1 MYNERED
8 LIWRERKMSTV
19 CAISTPL
26 GVGGIAVIRIS
37 GENALDIAGKVF
49 FPFAEKG
56 VSEMAGYTCA
66 YGEVRDSDGRTVD
79 DAVLTVFRA
88 PRSYTGEDVCEISCH
103 GGIYVTKKILRLCI
117 EAGAEPAMAGEFT
130 KRAFLNGK
138 LSLTQ
143 AEAVSDMLSAEG
155 DYALS
160 SASLA
165 RKGRLYAGIK
175 SISDSLIKSLGE
187 LAAWVDYPEEDIPEV
202 DESELLKTLKAD
214 RAALKKLLRDYDS
227 GMLIKNGIDTVIAG
241 KPNVGKSTLMNLL
254 LGYERSIVTDIA
266 GTTRDVI
273 EESVRLGAV
282 TLKISDTAGIRSTDD
297 TVEKMGVALAKSRL
311 EECRLIIAVFDIS
324 SPLDDE
330 DRELLEFVS
339 KLDKKTVIV
348 LNKTDKAQAADRGEF
363 EKYSSNIIAI
373 SAGSGEGRDE
383 LSGLIETM
391 FTPEDYNADSTV
403 FANER
408 QKLCA
413 ERALECIEDAVSALE
428 AGLTLDA
435 VTVTVDRAAEHLA
448 ELTGEKAGEAVVNEV
463 FAKFCVGK

>member
-1 MYNERED
+1 
-8 LIWRERKMSTV
+8 MSTIA
-19 CAISTPL
+19 AISTPL
-26 GVGGIAVIRIS
+26 GVGGISVIRIS
-37 GENALDIAGKVF
+37 GENALSAAEKVF
-49 FPFAEKG
+49 FPFGEKS
-56 VSEMAGYTCA
+56 VADMQGYTCA
-66 YGEVRDSDGRTVD
+66 YGEVRDKNGRTVD
-79 DAVLTVFRA
+79 DAVLTVFKA
-88 PRSYTGEDVCEISCH
+88 PKSYTGEDVCEISCH

-117 EAGAEPAMAGEFT
+117 DAGCEPAMAGEFT

-143 AEAVSDMLSAEG
+143 AEAVTDMLSAEG

-165 RKGRLYAGIK
+165 RKGRLYSGIK
-175 SISDSLIKSLGE
+175 AVSDSLIKSLGE

-202 DESELLKTLKAD
+202 DESELLTSLKEN

-254 LGYERSIVTDIA
+254 LGYERSIVTNIA

-282 TLKISDTAGIRSTDD
+282 TLKISDTAGIHATDD
-297 TVEKMGVALAKSRL
+297 KVEHLGVELAKSRL
-311 EECRLIIAVFDIS
+311 DECRLIIAVFDIS
-324 SPLDDE
+324 SPIDDE
-330 DRELLEFVS
+330 DRELLKYIS
-339 KLDKKTVIV
+339 ALDKRKVIV
-348 LNKTDKAQAADRGEF
+348 LNKTDKAQLISAGELR
-363 EKYSSNIIAI
+363 KYSDKVIAI
-373 SAGSGEGRDE
+373 SAKSGEGRDE
-383 LSGLIETM
+383 LSELIESM

-413 ERALECIEDAVSALE
+413 ERALDCIEQSLTALKS
-428 AGLTLDA
+428 GLTLDA
-435 VTVTVDRAAEHLA
+435 VTVTIDRAAEHLA
-448 ELTGEKAGEAVVNEV
+448 ELTGERASEAVVNEV
-463 FAKFCVGK
+463 FSKFCVGK

>member
-1 MYNERED
+1 
-8 LIWRERKMSTV
+8 MSTI

-37 GENALDIAGKVF
+37 GEGALAAAERVF
-49 FPFAEKG
+49 FPFDKDKA
-56 VSEMAGYTCA
+56 VSDMAGYTCA
-66 YGEVRDSDGRTVD
+66 YGEVRDKDGRTVD

-88 PRSYTGEDVCEISCH
+88 PKSYTGEDVCEISCH

-117 EAGAEPAMAGEFT
+117 DAGCTPAMAGEFT

-165 RKGRLYAGIK
+165 RKGRLYASIRK
-175 SISDSLIKSLGE
+175 ISDSLIKSLGE

-202 DESELLKTLKAD
+202 DENELLQTLKDD

-227 GMLIKNGIDTVIAG
+227 GMVIKHGIDTVIAG

-254 LGYERSIVTDIA
+254 LGFERSIVTDIA

-282 TLKISDTAGIRSTDD
+282 TLKISDTAGIHGTDD
-297 TVEKMGVALAKSRL
+297 TVEKMGVALARNRL
-311 EECRLIIAVFDIS
+311 AECRLIIAVFDIS
-324 SPLDDE
+324 QPPDDE
-330 DRELLEFVS
+330 DRELLEYIS
-339 KLDKKTVIV
+339 SLDKKTIIV
-348 LNKTDKAQAADRGEF
+348 LNKTDKAQAVSRGEF
-363 EKYSSNIIAI
+363 EKYSDKIIAI
-373 SAGSGEGRDE
+373 SAASGEGRDE
-383 LSGLIETM
+383 LSDMIETM

-413 ERALECIEDAVSALE
+413 EKALDCINDAITALE

-435 VTVTVDRAAEHLA
+435 VTVTVDRAAEYLA
-448 ELTGEKAGEAVVNEV
+448 ELTGEKASEAVVNEV
-463 FAKFCVGK
+463 FSKFCVGK